1 MSNDDRDISLVK
13 LESRHLEG
21 ALKLSQEF
29 SWPYRLEDWAFAL
42 QVGEGVVLERDG
54 DVLGTALWWC
64 YGDHYA
70 TAGMII
76 VTAKA
81 QGGGNG
87 SRLFNALLDATKG
100 RNVLLNSTEQGMP
113 LYLRRGFEPWGR
125 VLQYQGHLADPGKI
139 DQSDDICPAA
149 PSDLASIEALDE
161 RAIGMPRK
169 QLISALLQVGETA
182 VLVRDAQITG
192 FAIRRRFGRGY
203 VVGPVV
209 ADNIDDAKRLIEAHL
224 VNLVGQFVRIDVYS
238 DDGLSEWLEGLG
250 FKLVGDAV
258 SMVLGTRPTAVAPTH
273 MYAVSN
279 QSFS

>member
-1 MSNDDRDISLVK
+1 MNNDGRDISLVK

-42 QVGEGVVLERDG
+42 QIGEGVALERDG
-54 DVLGTALWWC
+54 EVLGTALWWR

-87 SRLFNALLDATKG
+87 SRLFNALLDANKG

-125 VLQYQGHLADPGKI
+125 LLQYQGILADLGKV
-139 DQSDDICPAA
+139 DQSDDIRPAVA
-149 PSDLASIEALDE
+149 GDLTAIASLDE
-161 RAIGMPRK
+161 RAIGMPRRL
-169 QLISALLQVGETA
+169 LIPALFDAGETA
-182 VLVRDAQITG
+182 VMVSGAEITG
-192 FAIRRRFGRGY
+192 FAVRRRFGRGY

-209 ADNIDDAKRLIEAHL
+209 ADKIDDAKRLIEAHL
-224 VNLVGQFVRIDVYS
+224 VKLVGQFVRIDVYA
-238 DDGLSEWLEGLG
+238 DDGLSEWLEDLGL
-250 FKLVGDAV
+250 KMVGDAV
-258 SMVLGTRPTAVAPTH
+258 SMVLGTRPPIAAPAH